1 MNTSFLRYF
10 LSVAETQNFTRA
22 AARLH
27 VTQPTLSAG
36 IARLEEM
43 LGAKLFERGRQ
54 VRLTVAGSRFMPRAQ
69 AMLAEWQQAQADL
82 RAEQPR
88 QRLRLMVLPTL
99 PVVPLASLVERL
111 RQTAPDIDLELSEG
125 TITQAASGFAQ
136 RRIDAA
142 LCELDGAIPDCQSVV
157 VWREA
162 YGIGIASGHNLATR
176 DRCRIADLAGL
187 PFVYRSQCE
196 QQEVAR
202 RVFAEHGVRPR
213 ILLRTPSE
221 ERAAAL
227 VAAGMAA
234 CLLPESLVTLGM
246 AFVPLLEL
254 PIERRIGL
262 VWRRDSKLEALS
274 LLRRLAREQRWS
286 SRLNGALPDPGLAH

>member
-10 LSVAETQNFTRA
+10 LSVTETQNFTRA
-22 AARLH
+22 AERLH

-43 LGAKLFERGRQ
+43 LGARLFERGRQ
-54 VRLTVAGSRFMPRAQ
+54 VRLTVAGNRFMPRAQ
-69 AMLAEWQQAQADL
+69 AMLAEWQQAQSDL
-82 RAEQPR
+82 RAEQPS

-99 PVVPLASLVERL
+99 PAPPLAALSERL
-111 RQTAPDIDLELSEG
+111 RRMAPDIDLDLSEG
-125 TITQAASGFAQ
+125 TLAHATSRLAQ

-142 LCELDGAIPDCQSVV
+142 LCELDTAPPDCQTTVI
-157 VWREA
+157 WREG
-162 YGIGIASGHNLATR
+162 YGIGIASRHNLATR

-202 RVFAEHGVRPR
+202 RAFAEHGLRPR
-213 ILLRTPSE
+213 ILLRTASE
-221 ERAAAL
+221 ERAGAL

-234 CLLPESLVTLGM
+234 CFLPESLVAPGM

-254 PIERRIGL
+254 PLERRIGL
-262 VWRRDSKLEALS
+262 IWRRDSKLEALGI
-274 LLRRLAREQRWS
+274 LRRLMREQRWS
-286 SRLNGALPDPGLAH
+286 NRLDRTRADPALAH